1 LRSETSKVASRFFYT
16 TLTGR
21 ILLSLLD
28 QIPKMFIPL
37 PIPVYSCEFNSIEK
51 VWSFAKVQWKKQLL
65 SAKDDIPTLQML
77 IQKVN
82 SLFNDLDRK
91 ALDNL
96 IYANSAYLQKTLKEA
111 ALRE

>member
-1 LRSETSKVASRFFYT
+1 
-16 TLTGR
+16 
-21 ILLSLLD
+21 
-28 QIPKMFIPL
+28 
-37 PIPVYSCEFNSIEK
+37 
-51 VWSFAKVQWKKQLL
+51 
-65 SAKDDIPTLQML
+65 ML

-111 ALRE
+111 ALWE